1 MTDDRGLQDAQVK
14 IGTKQTV
21 KAVELGQAAEVYV
34 AEDGDQ
40 RLTSRIVM
48 LCNKQGVKV
57 TYVDTMLNLGK
68 ACGIE
73 VGAAMAAVLKQQHEK
88 RFCTGV
94 HFGNKDFS
102 FVFL

>member
-1 MTDDRGLQDAQVK
+1 MSKVREWPCYSSSLEVMNIMTDDRGLQDAQVK

-40 RLTSRIVM
+40 RITSRIIM
-48 LCNKQGVKV
+48 LCNKQGVKI

-73 VGAAMAAVLKQQHEK
+73 VGAAMAAVLKQ
-88 RFCTGV
+88 
-94 HFGNKDFS
+94 
-102 FVFL
+102 

>member
-1 MTDDRGLQDAQVK
+1 MSKVREWPCYSCSLEVMFIMTDDRGLQDAQVK

-48 LCNKQGVKV
+48 LCNKQGVKI

-73 VGAAMAAVLKQQHEK
+73 VGAAMAAVLKQ
-88 RFCTGV
+88 
-94 HFGNKDFS
+94 
-102 FVFL
+102 

>member
-14 IGTKQTV
+14 IGVKIGTKQTV
-21 KAVELGQAAEVYV
+21 KAVEQGLATEVYV

-40 RLTSRIVM
+40 RLTSRIVT
-48 LCNKQGVKV
+48 LCAKQGVKV

-73 VGAAMAAVLKQQHEK
+73 VGAAMAAVLKP
-88 RFCTGV
+88 
-94 HFGNKDFS
+94 
-102 FVFL
+102 